1 VTAQLTLQPQSSA
14 AGIARRWVREMLTE
28 RSRDDL
34 MDAAVLGVSELVT
47 NALLHVR
54 SVINVR
60 IIDAEPRLRI
70 EVYDD
75 STRPPE
81 GNASFVDEETS
92 PPTIGR
98 GLRIVDAI
106 SLSWGVAYENAG
118 KCVWFQPKP
127 EGEQASGQAV
137 DDPEPEP
144 VPALPGD
151 SGPESVGVDLVDL
164 PVDVLLHYRVRFGD
178 LRRELTL
185 IALQAGHHEDDP
197 RRVGSRLNELLLRLE
212 SFGPIGESARKLV
225 AEAHRAGQDRV
236 TVHYDMPLAALPVIE
251 ELRSLLMEADAY
263 CRSEALLTLAAGP
276 QEAAL
281 RAWYLGELLNQAR
294 GADPTPWPGAFT
306 VTDPDPLD

>member
-1 VTAQLTLQPQSSA
+1 
-14 AGIARRWVREMLTE
+14 MLTE

-60 IIDAEPRLRI
+60 IVDAGARLRI

-75 STRPPE
+75 STRRPE

-106 SLSWGVAYENAG
+106 SLSWGVAYEKAG

-127 EGEQASGQAV
+127 EGEEGTGQAV
-137 DDPEPEP
+137 DDPEQR
-144 VPALPGD
+144 VTSASAD
-151 SGPESVGVDLVDL
+151 SGLESVGVDLVDL

-185 IALQAGHHEDDP
+185 IALQAGQDADDP
-197 RRVGSRLNELLLRLE
+197 RRVGGRLNDLALRLE
-212 SFGPIGESARKLV
+212 SFGPIGDPARKLV
-225 AEAHRAGQDRV
+225 AEAHRAGRDRV
-236 TVHYDMPLAALPVIE
+236 TVHFDIPVAALGGIE
-251 ELRSLLMEADAY
+251 ELRSLLLEADAF

-281 RAWYLGELLNQAR
+281 RAWYLGELLDQAR
-294 GADPTPWPGAFT
+294 GADATPWPGAFT

>member
-1 VTAQLTLQPQSSA
+1 MTAQLTLQPQSSA

-60 IIDAEPRLRI
+60 IVDAGARLRI

-75 STRPPE
+75 STRRPE
-81 GNASFVDEETS
+81 SNASFVDEETS

-106 SLSWGVAYENAG
+106 SLSWGVAYEKAG

-127 EGEQASGQAV
+127 DGEVGTGQAV
-137 DDPEPEP
+137 DDP
-144 VPALPGD
+144 AQRATAASAD

-185 IALQAGHHEDDP
+185 IALQAGQHADDP
-197 RRVGSRLNELLLRLE
+197 RRVGGRLNDLALRLE
-212 SFGPIGESARKLV
+212 SFGPIGDPARKLV
-225 AEAHRAGQDRV
+225 AEAHRAGRDRV
-236 TVHYDMPLAALPVIE
+236 TVHYDIPVAALPGIE
-251 ELRSLLMEADAY
+251 ELRSLLLEADAF

-281 RAWYLGELLNQAR
+281 RAWYLGELLDQAK
-294 GADPTPWPGAFT
+294 GADPTPWQGAFT